1 MHSLRRVTRPVVVL
15 TLLSI
20 STSLFAQRPL
30 CNQIPVSDRERA
42 RASGLCRDPAPIIDV
57 APRASD
63 AALPPTVP
71 STATSL
77 AVPNVVGTTF
87 DDART
92 RLKLFSVQR
101 SYRAAAEAGGTV
113 LAQTP
118 MAPATLPAG
127 APVTLVLSDGSLV
140 RVPRVTNININEA
153 RQRLQKDVDLK
164 AQPVVVTSELRVGTV
179 IEQQPAEGT
188 LVKRGSVVRLQVS
201 AGQEGAEL
209 IDVPNVVGMPFDRAK
224 SRLARFS
231 VERAERPRTERSSPP
246 EGQVIEQSPRAAS
259 RAAAGSAVMLTV
271 SSAPRATVEIFEMP
285 NVVGRSY
292 ADAARSLAEF
302 KVSRGDIAS
311 AEARGQIIA
320 QEPAAGSTLL
330 PGDAVSLQVSVGAG
344 AASTVPADV
353 EAAATTAA
361 SSAPRAD
368 SAGGRSVF
376 RGVLAIGGA
385 VLLGLIFG
393 ALLMRQLLF
402 RQRAVTAADD
412 AISSMSPAPP
422 VITTVDILL
431 EEEAA
436 PPSEPGRDMQADE
449 LRFEPHEED
458 SEPQEKDSGTSDEQ
472 EKHPGS

>member
-1 MHSLRRVTRPVVVL
+1 MRTTLPLVLL
-15 TLLSI
+15 TLLGT
-20 STSLFAQRPL
+20 STPLFAQRPL
-30 CNQIPVSDRERA
+30 CNQIPVSDRDRA

-57 APRASD
+57 APRAPD
-63 AALPPTVP
+63 AALPPTSP
-71 STATSL
+71 STASSL
-77 AVPNVVGTTF
+77 AVPNVVGNSF
-87 DDART
+87 DDARSRLT
-92 RLKLFSVQR
+92 RFTVQR

-113 LAQTP
+113 LAQAP
-118 MAPATLPAG
+118 MAPATLPPG

-140 RVPRVTNININEA
+140 RVPRVTNIIINEA

-201 AGQEGAEL
+201 AGQEGPEL
-209 IDVPNVVGMPFDRAK
+209 LDVPNVVGLTFDRAK

-231 VERAERPRTERSSPP
+231 IERAERPRTERSSAP
-246 EGQVIEQSPRAAS
+246 EGQVIEQSPTAAT
-259 RAAAGSAVMLTV
+259 RAAAGSAVVLTV

-302 KVSRGDIAS
+302 KVSRSEIAG
-311 AEARGQIIA
+311 AEARGQIVA
-320 QEPAAGSTLL
+320 QLPAAGATLM
-330 PGDAVSLQVSVGAG
+330 PNDEVSLQVSAGSG
-344 AASTVPADV
+344 AASTATAANG
-353 EAAATTAA
+353 EAATTAA
-361 SSAPRAD
+361 SNASPEKD
-368 SAGGRSVF
+368 AGGRSVF

-412 AISSMSPAPP
+412 AISSMSAAPLA
-422 VITTVDILL
+422 ITTVDILL
-431 EEEAA
+431 EEETA
-436 PPSEPGRDMQADE
+436 PPTEAGRDVQAEE
-449 LRFEPHEED
+449 LPFEPYEED
-458 SEPQEKDSGTSDEQ
+458 SEPQEKDSGTPDEQ
-472 EKHPGS
+472 EKHPGP